1 VTTPDRNVESRTPAG
16 ARRTLTGND
25 PWLWIA
31 FDAATRSYWE
41 RSRDRWPTP
50 HSAAIAA
57 CDRSGWVRET
67 AVAEIAEIGDPALWP
82 VLVLRCAD
90 WVPQVR
96 SRAREVALRC
106 LAEAPKVAFEAFA
119 PLAFALAKRVEGQ
132 WLATVM
138 EEHLRDG
145 SAEVLASALDS
156 PDRVVRR
163 AAFRI
168 GLGRLPVDRLLHAV
182 RFDDD
187 IAIRVRCAEAVIRM
201 GDPDVTRLLLSSGTA
216 GVRAEAVHA
225 LGLTGEIDPAEAAL
239 TDRNGMVRAT
249 AQAVLRRAGR
259 DPAAAYRALLTVS
272 PTAAVIAG
280 LGETGGD
287 AEMLRPYLSHPTAR
301 VRVEAV
307 RALRRL
313 GDVPVDLLAPMLA
326 DPSPSVTR
334 QVVLSLREREL
345 DMSFLLRHLGVD
357 HPRHIRF
364 AAYLL
369 LRARDTWTRIE
380 TNLALLGDAF
390 LGGRARMDVLS
401 WLRNSAATS
410 YLTPTA
416 ERATRVDALLRGATT
431 FDEDQVLL
439 MRFHLGLH
447 R

>member
-1 VTTPDRNVESRTPAG
+1 MESWATAAARQVLAG
-16 ARRTLTGND
+16 DD
-25 PWLWIA
+25 PRLWIA
-31 FDAATRSYWE
+31 FDADTRVYWQ
-41 RSRDRWPTP
+41 RPRDRSPTRQI
-50 HSAAIAA
+50 AVAIAA

-67 AVAEIAEIGDPALWP
+67 AVAELAEFGDPVLWP
-82 VLVLRCAD
+82 VLALRCAD

-106 LAEAPKVAFEAFA
+106 LVESPKAAFEALA
-119 PLAFALAKRVEGQ
+119 PLAFVLARRAEGG
-132 WLATVM
+132 WLAGVLDV
-138 EEHLRDG
+138 HLRAG
-145 SAEVLASALDS
+145 PAEVLASALDS
-156 PDRVVRR
+156 RHRVVRR

-168 GLGRLPVDRLLHAV
+168 GLARLPLDRLLHAV

-187 IAIRVRCAEAVIRM
+187 IAIRVSCAEAVIRM
-201 GDPDVTRLLLSSGTA
+201 RDPDVTRLLLPSGTA

-225 LGLTGEIDPAEAAL
+225 LGLAGEIDPAEAAL

-249 AQAVLRRAGR
+249 AQAVLRRAGS
-259 DPAAAYRALLTVS
+259 DPAAAYRALLAVS
-272 PTAAVIAG
+272 PTPAVIAG
-280 LGETGGD
+280 VGETGGD
-287 AEMLRPYLSHPTAR
+287 TELLRPHLTHPAAR

-313 GDVPVDLLAPMLA
+313 GDTPVDLLAPMLA

-334 QVVLSLREREL
+334 QVVLSLRGRGL

-369 LRARDTWTRIE
+369 LTARDSWTRIE
-380 TNLALLGDAF
+380 TNLTLLEDAF
-390 LGGRARMDVLS
+390 LGARACADVLS

-410 YLTPTA
+410 YLAPTA
-416 ERATRVDALLRGATT
+416 EDVTRVDALLRASTA
-431 FDEDQVLL
+431 FSEHQVALL
-439 MRFHLGLH
+439 RFHMGLH